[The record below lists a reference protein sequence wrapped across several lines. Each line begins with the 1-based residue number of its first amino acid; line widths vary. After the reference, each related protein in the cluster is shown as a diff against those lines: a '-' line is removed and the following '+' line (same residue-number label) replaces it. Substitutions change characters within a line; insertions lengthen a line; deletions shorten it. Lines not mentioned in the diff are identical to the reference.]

1 MSNRM
6 NNFAFTCMAF
16 VFRIRDFIKPPGQK
30 LLEIGIRPG
39 DHVLDYGCGSGVF
52 SIEAAKLIGESGK
65 VYAVDAHPAA
75 IASVGRLASKGGLT
89 NVAPIEADTPAA
101 IETESIDVVILY
113 DTFHDFSEPDAMLR
127 ELHRVMKPDA
137 VLSFSDHH
145 MKKDAILSGLTGGGL
160 FEMSKKGDRT
170 YSFRKVSR

>member
-1 MSNRM
+1 
-6 NNFAFTCMAF
+6 
-16 VFRIRDFIKPPGQK
+16 
-30 LLEIGIRPG
+30 
-39 DHVLDYGCGSGVF
+39 
-52 SIEAAKLIGESGK
+52 